1 MNALDKA
8 ISILGGTAALARA
21 IGVESNVVSN
31 WRKRG
36 VPVEVCPLIE
46 RATDRKVLCEELNDA
61 VDWQYI
67 RDSAQNIAESEF
79 EANGKLHNIAA
90 SDDGQP
96 PVGTPDRKPQRKA
109 GGRRIKK
116 IKEAK

>member
-21 IGVESNVVSN
+21 IGVEPNVVSN

-46 RATDRKVLCEELNDA
+46 RATDRKVLCEELNNA

-79 EANGKLHNIAA
+79 EGNGKLQNIAA

-96 PVGTPDRKPQRKA
+96 PVGSASRDSKRKSPGRKKPK
-109 GGRRIKK
+109 G
-116 IKEAK
+116 